1 MDRQELER
9 ALRETFDADEAT
21 ARVVARQARDLADA
35 GQFDA
40 DFDGELTVDEVVRN
54 LRDAPGDHTVAER
67 WNWWLGALDLSHG
80 GYARFSVRTD
90 ADTRS

>member
-9 ALRETFDADEAT
+9 VLSETFDDAGA
-21 ARVVARQARDLADA
+21 AAVVARQAGDMADG

-40 DFDGELTVDEVVRN
+40 DFGGELTVETVVEN
-54 LRDAPGDHTVAER
+54 LQDAPEEYSLAER

-80 GYARFSVRTD
+80 GYTRFSVRPD
-90 ADTRS
+90 VDTQS

>member
-9 ALRETFDADEAT
+9 VLSETFDEAG
-21 ARVVARQARDLADA
+21 AAAVVARQAGDMADG

-40 DFDGELTVDEVVRN
+40 DFGGELTVETVVDN
-54 LRDAPGDHTVAER
+54 LQDAPDEYSLAER

-80 GYARFSVRTD
+80 GYTRFSVRPD
-90 ADTRS
+90 VDTQS